1 MNEANQRLAHT
12 TLAGEGNNVASSQN
26 KAPDI
31 KVFSPAE
38 VRSVIVGLMLAIMLG
53 ALDQTI
59 ISVALPMMAAD
70 LQGVDLL
77 AWVVSGYLIAVA
89 VATPIY
95 GKLGDLYGRRVVLS
109 SAIAIF
115 LLASIAC
122 ALAPSMPF
130 LVAARILQGLGG
142 GGLIS
147 VAQAIIADVVAP
159 RDRGRYQGYI
169 SAAFAVASVSGP
181 LLGGILTS
189 YLSWRWV
196 FWINLPLGAAAMI
209 ISRRALTRLPVPRI
223 KRPVDYPGAVLMTA
237 ALTPLLV
244 GITRVGQGA
253 PWLDSLNVQLLI
265 ATGVALV
272 LFLWQE
278 RRAIEPLLPLAILRN
293 STVSLSCAAMFI
305 AFILIIS
312 MSVLIPLRAQ
322 MLLGVRADTAALL
335 LLPFSLGIPVGAYIG
350 GKLSAYIGRVKRI
363 QLCGAIGV
371 ATAMLGLAFIDTHT
385 TALNLF
391 CVAAIGISI
400 GVQLPTTTVAAQ
412 NAVAQR
418 HVGVVTA
425 VIVFSRSLGAAIGIA
440 VLMAVLMA
448 TLHTMAPSS
457 LGSLSGAEII
467 KAMMGE
473 AKIDLSSMIRNELM
487 ASVEHAFQKIFMLAA
502 AIASASIIFCLL
514 LRDVP
519 LAESIARSE

>member
-1 MNEANQRLAHT
+1 MNEANQRLAQAA
-12 TLAGEGNNVASSQN
+12 LASEDKAIATNQN
-26 KAPDI
+26 TATGAKT
-31 KVFSPAE
+31 FSPAD
-38 VRSVIVGLMLAIMLG
+38 VRSIITGLMLAILLG

-59 ISVALPMMAAD
+59 VSVALPMMAAD

-95 GKLGDLYGRRVVLS
+95 GKLGDLYGRRVILS

-115 LLASIAC
+115 LLASVAC
-122 ALAPSMPF
+122 ALAPTMPF

-147 VAQAIIADVVAP
+147 VAQAIIADVVSP

-181 LLGGILTS
+181 LLGGFLTS

-209 ISRRALTRLPVPRI
+209 ISRRALTRLPVPHI

-253 PWLDSLNVQLLI
+253 PWLDSLNLQLLGATVI
-265 ATGVALV
+265 AAT
-272 LFLWQE
+272 LFIWQE
-278 RRAIEPLLPLAILRN
+278 RRAIEPLLPLSILRN
-293 STVSLSCAAMFI
+293 STVALSCAVMFI

-322 MLLGVRADTAALL
+322 MLLGAPADKAALL
-335 LLPFSLGIPVGAYIG
+335 LLPFSLGIPIGAYIG
-350 GKLSAYIGRVKRI
+350 GKLSTYTGRVKRI
-363 QLCGAIGV
+363 QLCGAVGV
-371 ATAMLGLAFIDTHT
+371 VLAMLGLAFIDTQ
-385 TALNLF
+385 AMVINLL
-391 CVAAIGISI
+391 CVAAIGLSI
-400 GVQLPTTTVAAQ
+400 GLQLPTATVAAQ

-418 HVGVVTA
+418 HIGIVTA
-425 VIVFSRSLGAAIGIA
+425 VIVFCRSLGAAIGIA
-440 VLMAVLMA
+440 VLLAVLMA
-448 TLHTMAPSS
+448 TLHSMAPASV
-457 LGSLSGAEII
+457 GPLSGAEII

-473 AKIDLSSMIRNELM
+473 AQVNLNSLIRSELM
-487 ASVEHAFQKIFMLAA
+487 LSVEHAFQKIFTLAA
-502 AIASASIIFCLL
+502 IIASVAIILCLF

-519 LAESIARSE
+519 LAETIPQSE

>member
-1 MNEANQRLAHT
+1 MSEANQRPATAIDSNTAT
-12 TLAGEGNNVASSQN
+12 TPDT
-26 KAPDI
+26 APD
-31 KVFSPAE
+31 VAAAFSPAD
-38 VRSVIVGLMLAIMLG
+38 VRTIIIGLMLAILLG

-59 ISVALPMMAAD
+59 VSVALPKMASD

-95 GKLGDLYGRRVVLS
+95 GKLGDLYGRRVILS
-109 SAIAIF
+109 SAITLF
-115 LLASIAC
+115 LLASVAC

-130 LVAARILQGLGG
+130 LVGARILQGLGG

-159 RDRGRYQGYI
+159 RERGRYQGYI

-181 LLGGILTS
+181 LLGGFLTS

-209 ISRRALTRLPVPRI
+209 ISRRALIRLPIPRV
-223 KRPVDYPGAVLMTA
+223 KRPVDYPGAALMTA

-253 PWLDSLNVQLLI
+253 PWLDSLNQQLL
-265 ATGVALV
+265 GVTVVAAI

-278 RRAIEPLLPLAILRN
+278 RRAIEPLLPLAVFRN
-293 STVSLSCAAMFI
+293 TTVSLSCAIMFI

-312 MSVLIPLRAQ
+312 MSVLVPLRAQ
-322 MLLGVRADTAALL
+322 MLLGAQADAAALL
-335 LLPFSLGIPVGAYIG
+335 LLPFSLSIPLGAYLG
-350 GKLSAYIGRVKRI
+350 GRLSTYTGRYKYIQFSGAACVPLALLGLVFI
-363 QLCGAIGV
+363 DVNATVANLLCVACIGV
-371 ATAMLGLAFIDTHT
+371 A
-385 TALNLF
+385 
-391 CVAAIGISI
+391 I
-400 GVQLPTTTVAAQ
+400 GVQLPTSTVAAQ

-418 HVGVVTA
+418 HIGIVTA
-425 VIVFSRSLGAAIGIA
+425 IIVFCRSLGAAIGIA

-448 TLHTMAPSS
+448 TLHNLAPSS
-457 LGSLSGAEII
+457 AGSLSGAEII
-467 KAMMGE
+467 RAMVDETIGPINFTVKSEMLASAE
-473 AKIDLSSMIRNELM
+473 QAFQEIFLLASAIAAMAIVLSLFLRNETLG
-487 ASVEHAFQKIFMLAA
+487 AT
-502 AIASASIIFCLL
+502 
-514 LRDVP
+514 VP
-519 LAESIARSE
+519 KAN

>member
-1 MNEANQRLAHT
+1 MST
-12 TLAGEGNNVASSQN
+12 
-26 KAPDI
+26 APDA

-38 VRSVIVGLMLAIMLG
+38 VRSIIIGLMLAIMLG

-59 ISVALPMMAAD
+59 VSVALPMMAAE

-95 GKLGDLYGRRVVLS
+95 GKLGDLYGRRVILT

-115 LLASIAC
+115 LLASVAC
-122 ALAPSMPF
+122 ALAPTMPF
-130 LVAARILQGLGG
+130 VVGARILQGLGG

-209 ISRRALTRLPVPRI
+209 ISRRALARLPIPRI
-223 KRPVDYPGAVLMTA
+223 KRPVDYPGAALMTA

-253 PWLDSLNVQLLI
+253 PWLDSPNQQLLGVTI
-265 ATGVALV
+265 VALV

-278 RRAIEPLLPLAILRN
+278 QRAIEPLLPLAIFRN
-293 STVSLSCAAMFI
+293 STVSLSCAVMFI

-322 MLLGVRADTAALL
+322 MLLGARADAAALL

-350 GKLSAYIGRVKRI
+350 GKLSAYTGRVKRI
-363 QLCGAIGV
+363 QLCGTICV
-371 ATAMLGLAFIDTHT
+371 AAAMLGLVFLDTH
-385 TALNLF
+385 AMAANLS
-391 CVAAIGISI
+391 CVAIIGISI
-400 GVQLPTTTVAAQ
+400 GVQLPTSTVAAQ
-412 NAVAQR
+412 NAVVHR
-418 HVGVVTA
+418 HIGIVTA
-425 VIVFSRSLGAAIGIA
+425 VIVFCRSLGAAIGIA
-440 VLMAVLMA
+440 VLMAVLLA
-448 TLHTMAPSS
+448 TLHAMAPTSA
-457 LGSLSGAEII
+457 GPLSGAEII
-467 KAMMGE
+467 KAMVGDADAGLNSLMR
-473 AKIDLSSMIRNELM
+473 SEL
-487 ASVEHAFQKIFMLAA
+487 AVSVELAFQKIFMLAA
-502 AIASASIIFCLL
+502 AIASVSILLCLL
-514 LRDVP
+514 LRDIP
-519 LAESIARSE
+519 LAESIAE